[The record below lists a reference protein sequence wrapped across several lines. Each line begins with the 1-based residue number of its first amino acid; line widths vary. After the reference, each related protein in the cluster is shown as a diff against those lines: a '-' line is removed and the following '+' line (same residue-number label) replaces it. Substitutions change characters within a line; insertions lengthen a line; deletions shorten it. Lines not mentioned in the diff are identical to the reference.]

1 MSSLDKTQVF
11 AAPPVRIRVKRG
23 KLIKGPERLA
33 FGFNIGRGD
42 TNDVQFADKNV
53 SSNHAAVFWEDGAW
67 WLKDAGS
74 KNGTYVNG
82 ERILDKVTLPV
93 GVDVSLALDGPVIV
107 FEIEDQTL
115 RPGTKIADDPRGLTQ
130 VVQRYFEGAGSAT
143 AGERTRMIFQAYQKV
158 KQKHSKRYKLVIG
171 VISVLLLCAVG
182 AVVYYQQRVKKLEL
196 LHATAENV
204 FYATKSLELQV
215 AKLQSAVEQTSDPE
229 IKKQFQE
236 KLKEQRGLQARYED
250 FLDELGISKGKLT
263 EEEWLIY
270 KVARL
275 FGECDVSMPK
285 GFVETV
291 KQYIRYWQATPRF
304 REAIE
309 RARVHHY
316 APRIVHA
323 LLANDMPPQFFYL
336 ALQESDFDTQRCGP
350 QTYAG
355 IAKGMW
361 QFIPQTAIKYGLQT
375 GPLIDLRKP
384 DPLDE
389 RQNVDK
395 STFAAARYLRDLY
408 QTEAQAS
415 GLLVMACY
423 NWNENKVREMLSR
436 MPENPRERNFWK
448 ILNENKFPQETYD
461 YVFYIMSAAVIGE
474 NPRLFGFDFD
484 DPIDSKDIDSQGT
497 ASR

>member
-182 AVVYYQQRVKKLEL
+182 AVAYYQQRVKKLEL

-250 FLDELGISKGKLT
+250 FLDELGVSKGKLT

-336 ALQESDFDTQRCGP
+336 ALQESDFDTHRLC
-350 QTYAG
+350 
-355 IAKGMW
+355 KELMSR
-361 QFIPQTAIKYGLQT
+361 LQKRT
-375 GPLIDLRKP
+375 
-384 DPLDE
+384 
-389 RQNVDK
+389 
-395 STFAAARYLRDLY
+395 
-408 QTEAQAS
+408 
-415 GLLVMACY
+415 
-423 NWNENKVREMLSR
+423 
-436 MPENPRERNFWK
+436 K
-448 ILNENKFPQETYD
+448 I
-461 YVFYIMSAAVIGE
+461 
-474 NPRLFGFDFD
+474 
-484 DPIDSKDIDSQGT
+484 
-497 ASR
+497 